1 MNLRGRH
8 FEKAAF
14 MPVPQQSLFVPRQS
28 IFQLLSFIKVASKCQ
43 IPYAN
48 FAKEVLTVYKLTMI
62 KIIVNRV
69 DWL

>member
-1 MNLRGRH
+1 VNLLGRY

-28 IFQLLSFIKVASKCQ
+28 IFQLLSFKVASKCQ
-43 IPYAN
+43 IPYVN

-62 KIIVNRV
+62 KIIVNRG